1 MKKLSRMIK
10 YTIPKGMTMIPKSKG
25 SKVERKSLKDKMMD
39 NDFTNFLKERR
50 AVSEARFKTMDNKSR
65 SPSPGISR
73 HSDGSVLIDF
83 FGFFLKKKCSDQK
96 FYKNEFS
103 LYVFSIIW
111 AISTNFWK
119 LTFGR

>member
-1 MKKLSRMIK
+1 
-10 YTIPKGMTMIPKSKG
+10 MIPKSKG

-50 AVSEARFKTMDNKSR
+50 AVSESRFKTMDNKSR

-83 FGFFLKKKCSDQK
+83 FGVFDHEFDLSSRDH
-96 FYKNEFS
+96 KNLDFS
-103 LYVFSIIW
+103 S
-111 AISTNFWK
+111 
-119 LTFGR
+119 

>member
-1 MKKLSRMIK
+1 
-10 YTIPKGMTMIPKSKG
+10 MTMIPKSKG

-50 AVSEARFKTMDNKSR
+50 AVSESRFKTMDNKSR

-83 FGFFLKKKCSDQK
+83 FGGCLKKKCSEQK
-96 FYKNEFS
+96 FYKKGI
-103 LYVFSIIW
+103 FSICIFHYLGHIYKFLEVNIW
-111 AISTNFWK
+111 
-119 LTFGR
+119 